1 VQHAETL
8 STREPT
14 TSPTPER
21 RRGRWRRRLELALVV
36 APVATFGWLG
46 WHFRSLADDGYIY
59 LHVVQQILAGNGPV
73 FNAGQR
79 VEVFTGPI
87 WTFLLVPSTVL
98 SPFSIETTAI
108 VLGDLLAMAGLLL
121 AAEAARRFWRERSP
135 DAFLAPVGLLVPVA
149 IYAYWWLSTS
159 GLEDGLSMAWIGG
172 CALVLSASATRG
184 RTSLRRSEL
193 VLLGLG
199 PLVRPEFLIFSG
211 AAIAWYLV
219 VQHRSLGWRRALPAL
234 AWFAALPVLYQ
245 LFRMGYYGELVAN
258 TAIAKEATRI
268 LPARGWGYFLN
279 FFDVYWLWVPL
290 LSLAVGGLVPTVRML
305 RRSTA
310 TPWAYGPIVV
320 LPAAGLMSMAYVTLV
335 GGDYISGRLLLPG
348 FFAVVAPFALL
359 PVRRSHAVAFVT
371 VAWALFVGTM
381 VRPLFGMASVPYATL
396 PPVQD
401 NHVTADTWKV
411 AGLHLHGPGSRLYV
425 TPPFFPNSVE
435 LDVRPERSLRVPATI
450 TNGIGAI
457 SVAFGDTLN
466 IFDVYG
472 LANPVGGHLRIEQ
485 GPSPSGFH
493 GLPGHEKLLP
503 IPWLIAMTSAP
514 GTPVEAYSQAIRG
527 VYVVPSEG
535 YSSGDPFATAQ
546 SRRALTVQVAWAR
559 ATLSCPPVQRF
570 LASYRAPLSLSR
582 FAENVV
588 DSFSNTSLR
597 FDQNPEIAYHQSCGG
612 GVPPAVRS
620 AIATP

>member
-1 VQHAETL
+1 M
-8 STREPT
+8 PT
-14 TSPTPER
+14 IAPPNR
-21 RRGRWRRRLELALVV
+21 RRQRLELALVV
-36 APVATFGWLG
+36 VPVAIFGWLS
-46 WHFRSLADDGYIY
+46 WHVRSLLDDGYIY

-98 SPFSIETTAI
+98 SPLSMETTAI
-108 VLGDLLAMAGLLL
+108 VLGDLLAMVGLLL
-121 AAEAARRFWRERSP
+121 AAEAARRFWRVRCP
-135 DAFLAPVGLLVPVA
+135 AAFLAPVGLLVPVA
-149 IYAYWWLSTS
+149 IYAYWWLSSS

-172 CALVLSASATRG
+172 CALVFAASASRG
-184 RTSLRRSEL
+184 RTSLRRYDL
-193 VLLGLG
+193 VFLGLG
-199 PLVRPEFLIFSG
+199 PLVRPEFLIFS
-211 AAIAWYLV
+211 AVAIVWYLV

-234 AWFAALPVLYQ
+234 AWFAAVPVLYQ
-245 LFRMGYYGELVAN
+245 LFRMGYYGEIVAN
-258 TAIAKEATRI
+258 TATAKEATRI

-320 LPAAGLMSMAYVTLV
+320 LPTAGLLSMAYVTLV

-371 VAWALFVGTM
+371 VAWALCVGTM
-381 VRPLFGMASVPYATL
+381 VRPLFGMASVPYATM

-425 TPPFFPNSVE
+425 TPPFFPKSVE

-457 SVAFGDTLN
+457 SVAFGDKLN
-466 IFDVYG
+466 ILDVLG
-472 LANPVGGHLRIEQ
+472 LANPIGAHLQ
-485 GPSPSGFH
+485 LKH
-493 GLPGHEKLLP
+493 GDPLTKNALPGHEKTLP
-503 IPWLIAMTSAP
+503 VPWLIAMTSAP
-514 GTPVEAYSQAIRG
+514 GTPVEAYSQAIRS
-527 VYVVPSEG
+527 VYVVQFVG
-535 YSSGDPFATAQ
+535 YGRDPFATAQ

-582 FAENVV
+582 FAANVV

-597 FDQNPEIAYHQSCGG
+597 FDQDPEVAYHQTCGG
-612 GVPPAVRS
+612 GVPSVVRAAMRAS
-620 AIATP
+620 